1 MATET
6 ENYNLTMPADDDLYD
21 IADFNGNMEIIDLTM
36 AQVATQTDGFSD
48 TLDQIV
54 EYIGTPNEE
63 GDTLFDHFEYPETTY
78 YRASENYKYAYTN
91 NSGFTFSSGA
101 NLIFR
106 FTAKY
111 NGTVNFALNTAGNYQ
126 SIICVLENHQNNYWE
141 VPSLSS
147 STTYTTYLSDN
158 SMAVQYNTTSASDKK
173 FVLDVIAG
181 HQYLFVQE
189 VSGYIYSIKIGY
201 DLITTDDIVETD
213 LDPV

>member
-1 MATET
+1 MATTT

-21 IADFNGNMEIIDLTM
+21 IADFNGNMEILDLTM

-54 EYIGTPNEE
+54 EYIGTPNEV
-63 GDTLFDHFEYPETTY
+63 GDTLFDHFEYPETTF
-78 YRASENYKYAYTN
+78 YRASDNYKYAYTN
-91 NSGFTFSSGA
+91 TSGYSFSSAA
-101 NLIFR
+101 NLVCR

-111 NGTVNFALNTAGNYQ
+111 NGTVNFALNCAGNYQ
-126 SIICVLENHQNNYWE
+126 SVICVLEHHQNNYWE

-147 STTYTTYLSDN
+147 STSYTTYLVDN
-158 SMAVQYNTTSASDKK
+158 SVALQYNTTTAGDKK
-173 FVLDVIAG
+173 FVLNVTAG
-181 HQYLFVQE
+181 HQYLIVQE
-189 VSGYIYSIKIGY
+189 VAGTLYSIKIGY